1 MHNLYSMYPWM
12 PFFKELASSL
22 LKFRDDRGA
31 LLNWLRIDL
40 SDSMGRDKK
49 KLGFCSKLTDPSRKD
64 IDPFSVISILCRKY
78 HFESAEKI
86 LKKYKDFFQI
96 QSNASSSD
104 WGLIT
109 FNNDDFLF
117 SNNES
122 IIETLWIIFEKALHD
137 EDFSNE
143 YNIVASYKNSYYYLT
158 HVLSW
163 ICPEKFLALNGPVRD
178 FLRKYNISVNE
189 PPTYERYMEIL
200 DKVKL
205 GIDKNDIPCSSL
217 LQLVELVQKDEAN
230 PKMWFIPAPKDIMI
244 YGKAYLS
251 EYVSKQKKKE
261 RDLFYNKVIP
271 RTDFILLYESI
282 NENDKE
288 CLRIYGWGRFNS
300 KKLRLDSNMLSEI
313 EWHPYVENGIT
324 WDYSEQ
330 TGIFKLN
337 ANTRILEKFRID
349 KQDNTTCMKTT
360 NYNMYIDLLEKN
372 KNLILTGAP
381 GTGKTYMAKA
391 IAAELMEVK
400 DIEELTD
407 DQCFGFVQFHPSY
420 DYTDFVEGLRPTEEN
435 GQLGFKR
442 KDGVFK
448 VFCKKALSAEA
459 KQYTNITKDNAKAY
473 IFFFKDKCNG
483 KELLRSFDK
492 GSGIFT
498 VITHWDAPIYAIFCV
513 DKYST
518 PVPVKVSED
527 KIIEYLTNPQIN
539 SCDKDQYEEAIA
551 DYINEVIIKKK
562 KKCVFIIDEINRGEI
577 SKIFGEL
584 FFSIDPDYRGKKG
597 KVNTQ
602 YQNLIPK
609 EGEKEFDSEHPDEFR
624 HGFYVP
630 ENVYIIGTMNDIDRS
645 VESMDFAM
653 RRRFYFQQVT
663 AEESYHNM
671 IENED
676 LFVSVKEDIKKRMF
690 SLNTAIAKTDGLNE
704 AYQIGAAYF
713 RKYLDYKDEEKPFEC
728 LWNNHIKGLL
738 LEYLRGCK
746 KKEELLENLYKA
758 YNLEDNHE

>member
-49 KLGFCSKLTDPSRKD
+49 KLGFCSKLTDSSRKD

-163 ICPEKFLALNGPVRD
+163 ICPEKFLALNGPVRV

-189 PPTYERYMEIL
+189 PPTYERFMEIL

-205 GIDKNDIPCSSL
+205 GIEKNVIPCSSF
-217 LQLVELVQKDEAN
+217 LQLAELVQKDGAN
-230 PKMWFIPAPKDIMI
+230 PKIWFIPAPKDIMI

-251 EYVSKQKKKE
+251 EYISKQKKKE
-261 RDLFYNKVIP
+261 LELFYNEFLP
-271 RTDFILLYESI
+271 RTDFILLYETI
-282 NENDKE
+282 KENNKE
-288 CLRIYGWGRFNS
+288 CQKIYGWGKFNS
-300 KKLRLDSNMLSEI
+300 KKLRLNSNMLSEI
-313 EWHPYVENGIT
+313 EWHPYIENVIT
-324 WDYSEQ
+324 LDYIEQ
-330 TGIFKLN
+330 EGIFKHN
-337 ANTRILEKFRID
+337 ANKHMLEKFRIYN
-349 KQDNTTCMKTT
+349 QNATAYMKTT
-360 NYNMYIDLLEKN
+360 NYNIYIELLKKN

-381 GTGKTYMAKA
+381 GTGKTHMAKA
-391 IAAELMEVK
+391 IAAEMMGVK
-400 DIEELTD
+400 DPEKLENLKN
-407 DQCFGFVQFHPSY
+407 FVQFHPSY
-420 DYTDFVEGLRPTEEN
+420 DYTDFVEGLRPTEKD

-442 KDGVFK
+442 RNGVFK
-448 VFCKKALSAEA
+448 DFCKDALSSSV
-459 KQYTNITKDNAKAY
+459 KQNITVTKEDAKRA
-473 IFFFKDKCNG
+473 IMLFKQKCNG
-483 KELLRSFDK
+483 IELF
-492 GSGIFT
+492 GNGTFT
-498 VITHWDAPIYAIFCV
+498 VLTNWNAPIYAVSCI
-513 DKYST
+513 DKYSR
-518 PVPVKVSED
+518 PVPVEVSEEQ
-527 KIIEYLTNPQIN
+527 IVEYLTSPQIDSREIDN
-539 SCDKDQYEEAIA
+539 YEESIA
-551 DYINEVIIKKK
+551 EYINEFILKNKREY
-562 KKCVFIIDEINRGEI
+562 VFIIDEINRGEI

-584 FFSIDPDYRGKKG
+584 FFCIDPDYRGERG
-597 KVNTQ
+597 AVNTQ
-602 YQNLIPK
+602 YQNMV
-609 EGEKEFDSEHPDEFR
+609 EKDDVFYN
-624 HGFYVP
+624 GFFVP
-630 ENVYIIGTMNDIDRS
+630 NNVYIIGTMNDIDRS

-653 RRRFYFQQVT
+653 RRRFFFQEVT
-663 AEESYHNM
+663 ADESYKNM
-671 IENED
+671 IENEEA
-676 LFVSVKEDIKKRMF
+676 FVSVKDDIKQRMF

-704 AYQIGAAYF
+704 AYQIGASYF
-713 RKYLDYKDEEKPFEC
+713 RKYLDYKDEEKPFDC
-728 LWNNHIKGLL
+728 LWNNHIKGVL
-738 LEYLRGCK
+738 LEYLRGNK